1 MGRRLSAPRIAGTY
15 LLLLLYYGFFLIPM
29 LWIVLQSFKTSA
41 GIFSGRL
48 IPRLSDLTFS
58 SYQQVWQTAN
68 FPTFFRN
75 STVIALGVTAV
86 SVVVSA
92 LGAYG
97 LSKYRIRGRR
107 AFVVAVLASQMFPPI
122 LILVPFYTTVQ
133 ALGLND
139 TYLGI
144 ILAHIVLA
152 LPFCLWMFKSY
163 IDAVPSTLIEA
174 GLVDGCS
181 RLGAFL
187 RIVLPTSFS
196 GLAVVAF
203 YAFTVSWG
211 DYLFVSI
218 VSGSDRTATM
228 PLYIYRISTSLQLQ
242 WGVIAA
248 ASVLTILPVV
258 IIFAFVQR
266 WLVEGLLAGAV
277 KG

>member
-48 IPRLSDLTFS
+48 IPHLSDLTFS
-58 SYQQVWQTAN
+58 SYQQVWETAN

-75 STVIALGVTAV
+75 STIIALGVTAI

-163 IDAVPSTLIEA
+163 VDAVPSALIEA